1 LVPPQPSR
9 SIAVLDFCWVF
20 EMQIERLGIE
30 GVLALTPVK
39 HSDRRGSFSEVYRRE
54 ILAGEGID
62 ADFVQENH
70 VHSVARGVLRGLH
83 FQIPPRAQGKLVRCT
98 RGTILDVV
106 LDIRSGSPTFGRH
119 AAVELSE
126 ANRTQLWVP
135 PGLAHGYVTLEPN
148 CEVIYKVTEYW
159 APNSE
164 RGIAWD
170 DPAIAI
176 DWRIPKDELTLADK
190 DRTNPR
196 LCELETVFHYRGN
209 SSP

>member
-1 LVPPQPSR
+1 
-9 SIAVLDFCWVF
+9 
-20 EMQIERLGIE
+20 M
-30 GVLALTPVK
+30 
-39 HSDRRGSFSEVYRRE
+39 
-54 ILAGEGID
+54 
-62 ADFVQENH
+62 
-70 VHSVARGVLRGLH
+70 
-83 FQIPPRAQGKLVRCT
+83 
-98 RGTILDVV
+98 DVV

-126 ANRTQLWVP
+126 ANRKQLWVP

-196 LCELETVFHYRGN
+196 LSELETVFHYRGN